1 MQLRRALYRRDAAAV
16 VELALDPT
24 RPADVLQL
32 LGDGLAVALGARLD
46 GVRPVV
52 VECVAA
58 LRARGWDGDVE
69 LADQLDALCG
79 VGPTP
84 LPRALA
90 VDLEQLSEILE
101 GDPMSTGGVL
111 DLRTGEVW
119 PRSTMD
125 FLDEGG
131 DDVDAPD
138 FEDLERFLW
147 VRGEG
152 SRDGYRDMVAFID
165 TIDDGDRGNRLGI
178 AIQGRGAF
186 RRFKDVLAR
195 WPDQLERWYEFSA
208 ERKRGRARAWLADI
222 GYRVASD

>member
-131 DDVDAPD
+131 DDIDAPD

-147 VRGEG
+147 VR
-152 SRDGYRDMVAFID
+152 
-165 TIDDGDRGNRLGI
+165 RGFPRRLPGH
-178 AIQGRGAF
+178 GGVHRHRG
-186 RRFKDVLAR
+186 
-195 WPDQLERWYEFSA
+195 
-208 ERKRGRARAWLADI
+208 
-222 GYRVASD
+222 

>member
-1 MQLRRALYRRDAAAV
+1 MAWRSRLVRGSTVCGRSLSSAWRRCGRVDGTV
-16 VELALDPT
+16 TSSWPT
-24 RPADVLQL
+24 SSTR
-32 LGDGLAVALGARLD
+32 
-46 GVRPVV
+46 
-52 VECVAA
+52 
-58 LRARGWDGDVE
+58 
-69 LADQLDALCG
+69 CG